1 MAFIIAT
8 TLAIWKERFIKDMT
22 LHIAN
27 GIVYMHCDNWST
39 IRLIKGGPNSSKGK
53 HIDGDYHYIKDVVER
68 NEVTVSLL
76 PSVDI
81 VADPLTRE

>member
-8 TLAIWKERFIKDMT
+8 TLAIWIERF
-22 LHIAN
+22 L
-27 GIVYMHCDNWST
+27 IVHMHCDNWST
-39 IRLIKGGPNSSKGK
+39 IRLITGGPNSSKGK